1 MAFLKSANRHTRD
14 GLKHL
19 KEWELEEALK
29 SFEHAEKKKPENPD
43 IKNYISQTYAAMD
56 DMEKATEYILKAITL
71 QPQSPTHK
79 QLYAT
84 YLMRQGRNHDAI
96 PIIDETLEIQQV
108 DVIYILRGQADYNM
122 GNMESAL
129 TFFNKALEMDPNNPL
144 ANHMTGLVLYRLNR
158 YAEAI
163 PHIEKALEV
172 GEIESLMGIL
182 EDCKAKTG
190 SSS

>member
-108 DVIYILRGQADYNM
+108 DVIYILVCIQQRYVDYRFSVGAPSVDSTSYN
-122 GNMESAL
+122 GLYCDAVQ
-129 TFFNKALEMDPNNPL
+129 PL
-144 ANHMTGLVLYRLNR
+144 VH
-158 YAEAI
+158 EAI
-163 PHIEKALEV
+163 DEIVDQRKQRVKTTHNPFHTYNASNEKR
-172 GEIESLMGIL
+172 
-182 EDCKAKTG
+182 
-190 SSS
+190 